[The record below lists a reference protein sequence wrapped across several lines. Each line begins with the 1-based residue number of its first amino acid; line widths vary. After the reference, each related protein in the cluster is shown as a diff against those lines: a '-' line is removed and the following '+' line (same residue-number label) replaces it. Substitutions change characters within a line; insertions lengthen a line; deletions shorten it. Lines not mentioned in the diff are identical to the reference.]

1 MERIQMQRIID
12 GIRYDT
18 EKATLIAHNVFWDG
32 HNFERHGRNTWLYR
46 TPNGRYFTVT
56 GTLWQGERD
65 TLRPVDEEEAR
76 RLYETMLPE
85 HEVPYEEAF
94 PHITIQDA

>member
-1 MERIQMQRIID
+1 MERIQMQRVIH

-18 EKATLIAHNVFWDG
+18 EKATVIAHDVYWDG

-46 TPNGRYFTVT
+46 TPNGRYFAVT

-65 TLRPVDEEEAR
+65 ILTPLSPEEAR
-76 RLYETMLPE
+76 RMYEQLPE